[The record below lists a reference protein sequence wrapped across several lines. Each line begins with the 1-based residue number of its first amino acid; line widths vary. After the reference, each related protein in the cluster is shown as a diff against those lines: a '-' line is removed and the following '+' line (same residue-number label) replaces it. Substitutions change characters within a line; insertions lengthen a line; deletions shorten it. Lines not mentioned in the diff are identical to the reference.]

1 MATTLTEIWTGMDG
15 RRRGYLAGGVAAL
28 ALILVMLARL
38 ATAPTY
44 DLLYAGLDP
53 AAASEVIAAVEA
65 RGIAY
70 RVEGEQI
77 LVDSSAR
84 DTLRMTLAGEGLP
97 ANGAAG
103 YELLDGLSGFGT
115 TSQMFDAAYW
125 RAREGEL
132 ARTIVSSPRIRAA
145 RVHIANPGA
154 DPFQP
159 ARDVTASVALRPAAG
174 GLAPGHAQALRYLV
188 ASSVPGL
195 LPENV
200 TILDADSGQVIG
212 APQDAAPSA
221 DAAARADALRQ
232 SVERLLAA
240 RVGAG
245 NAVVQVNV
253 ELETARETIVERR
266 IDPESRV
273 AIETETDER
282 SNTARD
288 AAGGG
293 VTVASNLPEGD
304 AAGDGSSTSEGSETR
319 ERVTFD
325 LSALQREV
333 AREPGD
339 IRRISVAVLLNG
351 VRGVGAD
358 GIATIEPRPD
368 AEIAALQALVQ
379 SAVGFSAE
387 RGDLVTIQSMAFEE
401 TVAGDLVEAGFADR
415 ISLDLG
421 RVLQTVVLAA
431 AAIFIAFGLLR
442 PVLRRDRAPE
452 PGDMTAALAASGAA
466 AALPPG
472 LSIAEPA
479 AASWTPAL
487 AAPTDQT
494 GRDDG
499 IGGPMAAGFDDLPM
513 LQTAAFGLS
522 PDDMGQALPDP
533 VDRLRRLIEEREEET
548 IEILRSWIE
557 EDEGAR
563 P

>member
-1 MATTLTEIWTGMDG
+1 MTTLTELWRGMDG
-15 RRRGYLAGGVAAL
+15 RRRGFLIGGLAAIAV
-28 ALILVMLARL
+28 ILVILTRL
-38 ATAPTY
+38 ATAPSY
-44 DLLYAGLDP
+44 ELLYAGLDP
-53 AAASEVIAAVEA
+53 AAASDVVAAVEA
-65 RGIAY
+65 RGVAY
-70 RVEGEQI
+70 RVQGDTI
-77 LVDSSAR
+77 LVDSRER
-84 DTLRMTLAGEGLP
+84 DALRMSLAGEGLP

-132 ARTIVSSPRIRAA
+132 ARTIISSPRIRAA

-200 TILDADSGQVIG
+200 TILDADSGQVLGG
-212 APQDAAPSA
+212 ADSMAPAA
-221 DAAARADALRQ
+221 DAAARAESLRRNI
-232 SVERLLAA
+232 ERLLAA
-240 RVGAG
+240 RVGPG

-253 ELETARETIVERR
+253 ELETMRETIVERR
-266 IDPESRV
+266 IDPDSRT
-273 AIETETDER
+273 AIATETDER
-282 SNTARD
+282 TNTARD
-288 AAGGG
+288 AASGG

-304 AAGDGSSTSEGSETR
+304 AGPGGSSSSEGSETR

-325 LSALQREV
+325 MSELQREV

-351 VRGVGAD
+351 VRTIGTD
-358 GIATIEPRPD
+358 GIATVEPRPE

-379 SAVGFSAE
+379 SAIGYTAD
-387 RGDLVTIQSMAFEE
+387 RGDSVTIQSMAFEE
-401 TVAGDLVEAGFADR
+401 MVPGDLVLPGFADR
-415 ISLDLG
+415 MSLDLG
-421 RVLQTVVLAA
+421 RVLQTLVLAA
-431 AAIFIAFGLLR
+431 AALFIAFGLLR
-442 PVLRRDRAPE
+442 PMLRREPVAALSDPMAFATALPGAAPGYDRSLAAPVLAAGPAPLPSLAAPLGAVPQTME
-452 PGDMTAALAASGAA
+452 RAETAATGLPALP
-466 AALPPG
+466 AALP
-472 LSIAEPA
+472 A
-479 AASWTPAL
+479 A
-487 AAPTDQT
+487 
-494 GRDDG
+494 R
-499 IGGPMAAGFDDLPM
+499 GGDPVE
-513 LQTAAFGLS
+513 S
-522 PDDMGQALPDP
+522 LPDP

-548 IEILRSWIE
+548 IEILRSWME

>member
-1 MATTLTEIWTGMDG
+1 MVTALTEVWRGMDG
-15 RRRGYLAGGVAAL
+15 RRRGFLVGGVAAL
-28 ALILVMLARL
+28 ALILVILSRVV
-38 ATAPTY
+38 TAPSY
-44 DLLYAGLDP
+44 ELLYAGLDP
-53 AAASEVIAAVEA
+53 AAASEVISAVEA
-65 RGIAY
+65 QGVAY
-70 RVEGEQI
+70 RVQGDQI
-77 LVDSSAR
+77 LVDTRAR
-84 DTLRMTLAGEGLP
+84 DSLRMTLAGEGLP

-200 TILDADSGQVIG
+200 TILDADSGQVLG
-212 APQDAAPSA
+212 QQQDAAPSA

-240 RVGAG
+240 RVGPG

-266 IDPESRV
+266 IDPDSRV

-282 SNTARD
+282 SNTSRD
-288 AAGGG
+288 AAAGG

-304 AAGDGSSTSEGSETR
+304 AAAGGSSASEGSETR

-339 IRRISVAVLLNG
+339 IRRLSVAVLLNG
-351 VRGVGAD
+351 VRSVGAD
-358 GIATIEPRPD
+358 GIATVEPRPE

-379 SAVGFSAE
+379 SAVGYSEE
-387 RGDLVTIQSMAFEE
+387 RGDTVTIQSMAFEE
-401 TVAGDLVEAGFADR
+401 TVPGDLVEASFTDR

-421 RVLQTVVLAA
+421 RVLQTLVLAA
-431 AAIFIAFGLLR
+431 AALFIAFGLLR
-442 PVLRRDRAPE
+442 PMLRRDPVPVLDDSA
-452 PGDMTAALAASGAA
+452 AALAGTAQVARGLAAPPPVVAA
-466 AALPPG
+466 AAAG
-472 LSIAEPA
+472 PA
-479 AASWTPAL
+479 AL
-487 AAPTDQT
+487 AAPTPAVEDAGLPAP
-494 GRDDG
+494 GRSIDR
-499 IGGPMAAGFDDLPM
+499 PALPPAASDLPVVA
-513 LQTAAFGLS
+513 LDRAA
-522 PDDMGQALPDP
+522 PDP
-533 VDRLRRLIEEREEET
+533 VERLRRLIEEREEET

>member
-15 RRRGYLAGGVAAL
+15 RRRGFLLGGVAAL
-28 ALILVMLARL
+28 GVVLVILARVV
-38 ATAPTY
+38 TAPTY

-65 RGIAY
+65 RGVAY
-70 RVEGEQI
+70 RVEGDQI
-77 LVDSSAR
+77 LVDSAAR

-159 ARDVTASVALRPAAG
+159 AQNVTASVALRPAAG

-200 TILDADSGQVIG
+200 TILDADSGQVLG
-212 APQDAAPSA
+212 EAQDAAASA

-240 RVGAG
+240 RVGPG

-273 AIETETDER
+273 AVETETDER
-282 SNTARD
+282 TNTSRD

-339 IRRISVAVLLNG
+339 IRRVSVAVLLNG
-351 VRGVGAD
+351 VRSVGAD
-358 GIATIEPRPD
+358 GVATIEPRPE
-368 AEIAALQALVQ
+368 AEIQALQALVQ

-401 TVAGDLVEAGFADR
+401 TVAGDLIEPGFADR

-421 RVLQTVVLAA
+421 RVLQTLVLAA
-431 AAIFIAFGLLR
+431 AALFIAFGLLR
-442 PVLRRDRAPE
+442 PMLRREPAPAT
-452 PGDMTAALAASGAA
+452 GDGAPLLAASGAA
-466 AALPPG
+466 ASLAPG
-472 LSIAEPA
+472 LPMAEA
-479 AASWTPAL
+479 GVGSWAPAL
-487 AAPTDQT
+487 AAPSDP
-494 GRDDG
+494 GG
-499 IGGPMAAGFDDLPM
+499 SGNGLGGPMSGGFDDLPM

-522 PDDMGQALPDP
+522 AEDLGQVAPDP
-533 VDRLRRLIEEREEET
+533 VERLRRLIEEREEET